1 MRYYL
6 IELYQNILACQ
17 ADLTAQTKTR
27 EKIPHQNHRKTMNP
41 LKQISLNNIKSLSL
55 VEPLKLINLSKP
67 KPSITQQ
74 VRNLGT
80 SRRDPHEIKPP
91 RNLLGIHFVPQKRA
105 YVVERF
111 GKFIQILQP
120 GLNFLIPLIDKIA
133 YAHSLKEQAIPISDQ
148 TATTVDNVPIVIDGV
163 LYIKIIDPFLAS
175 YGIENPIFAVTQLAQ
190 TTMRSELGKITLDKT
205 FEERDRLNKNIL
217 GAINNH
223 PLKTHWGNWSVFV
236 TRSKMLPLLMG
247 LRWSCSCKLRLSA
260 ESAHRFW
267 KLRGYYYSR
276 LSLITNKILLHGKFC
291 DSLKIKFC
299 SF

>member
-1 MRYYL
+1 MQPKKKKKLSESRNVL
-6 IELYQNILACQ
+6 RGFIELYHNILACQ

-223 PLKTHWGNWSVFV
+223 PLKTHWGLECLRYEIKDV
-236 TRSKMLPLLMG
+236 TPPNGVKVVMQLQAEAERRKRAQILEAEGVLL
-247 LRWSCSCKLRLSA
+247 L
-260 ESAHRFW
+260 
-267 KLRGYYYSR
+267 
-276 LSLITNKILLHGKFC
+276 
-291 DSLKIKFC
+291 
-299 SF
+299 